1 LKFILT
7 ESGDLLMKPNFQVI
21 TIKEL
26 KQYILENREDKEA
39 FQVYMERIN
48 NQPSSQLY
56 DEADIE
62 QFSELLR
69 ENQTAKLQ
77 E

>member
-1 LKFILT
+1 
-7 ESGDLLMKPNFQVI
+7 MKPNFQVI